1 METIASGALAAVPAG
16 GGSNFLVP
24 NGTFFVELLAFVI
37 LLFIFA
43 RYLIPPINKA
53 MTERQQQIRDQFE
66 DLDKS
71 KAAADDER
79 DKYRAAL
86 TDAQAEA
93 GRIRQQAQE
102 DGAQI
107 VAESRGTAQA
117 EAQRIV
123 DSASART
130 EQSKQ
135 QAEVQ
140 LRQHLGALSTDLA
153 SKIVGE
159 SLHDDARQH
168 AIIERFLADLDSGA
182 IAPEKLATTS
192 SEDA

>member
-1 METIASGALAAVPAG
+1 MIHQLATASSANNPL
-16 GGSNFLVP
+16 LP
-24 NGTFFVELLAFVI
+24 NGTLIAEIIAFVI
-37 LLFIFA
+37 ILVVLA
-43 RYLIPPINKA
+43 KYVVPPINKA
-53 MTERQQQIRDQFE
+53 MSERQQQVRDQFE
-66 DLDKS
+66 DLDRS
-71 KAAADDER
+71 KAAAEAER
-79 DKYRAAL
+79 KKYHAAL

-93 GRIRQQAQE
+93 GRIRQQAHE

-107 VAESRGTAQA
+107 VAESRRQAQA

-123 DSASART
+123 DSATAQT

-140 LRQHLGALSTDLA
+140 LRQHLGSLATDLA
-153 SKIVGE
+153 SKVVGD

-182 IAPEKLATTS
+182 IAPEKVSAAPA
-192 SEDA
+192 EDA